1 MKRILQ
7 NIFFAELLV
16 SVFISCSS
24 SKPEKNDRFV
34 SLAYVALH
42 MVEMDKMEPEEIPAY
57 LDTWRWDG
65 ITDICLIGETFCAG
79 KDGTLCTEWNQEEW
93 PEVFEGLDYKGDP
106 IREDKQRDILCPKPV
121 LQTVVKYF
129 KDKNMKMWVSVK
141 ASGWLTG
148 GSFGEVIVDDAKL
161 RKYTASVC
169 DFAREFGFDGIDFD
183 WEFPTSP
190 ETGDGYRKMMK
201 LCREAGFEVSVCA
214 IQPNNAADYSDDC
227 LPGKVSGT
235 TAGRYMK
242 WDEIVED
249 GYVDRINVMQYL
261 AYNDKTKQ
269 MDLDL
274 KSEKMAAWEKTY
286 PTEFTAGNKID
297 FLCGIG
303 FYSWVLPEKRM
314 KKEGKSKNFTKLYEL
329 YGEEAYTSRLVGG
342 SNAVWSTDDVRKIV
356 RMAKERGWS
365 GVFTWLVTHDF
376 DKSHP
381 DSVSRQ
387 FALSQE
393 IQSIWDEQ
401 SSEK

>member
-1 MKRILQ
+1 MKRTFRTWLAA
-7 NIFFAELLV
+7 FLLV
-16 SVFISCSS
+16 SVLAGCAQSKAKEEKDFI
-24 SKPEKNDRFV
+24 

-42 MVEMDKMEPEEIPAY
+42 MVGMDQMTPEEVPAY
-57 LDTWRWDG
+57 LDTWRWEG
-65 ITDICLIGETFCAG
+65 ITDICIIGETFCAG
-79 KDGTLCTEWNQEEW
+79 KDGTLCTEWNREEW

-106 IREDKQRDILCPKPV
+106 IREDKQREILCPKPV
-121 LQTVVKYF
+121 LKAVVDYF
-129 KDKNMKMWVSVK
+129 KQKDMKMWVSVK

-148 GSFGEVIVDDAKL
+148 GSFGEVIVDDMKL

-190 ETGDGYRKMMK
+190 ETGEGYRNMMR

-235 TAGRYMK
+235 TAGRFMK
-242 WDEIVED
+242 WDEIVNE
-249 GYVDRINVMQYL
+249 VVADRINVMQYL
-261 AYNDKTKQ
+261 AFNEQTHL

-274 KSEKMAAWEKTY
+274 KGEKMAAWETTY
-286 PTEFTAGNKID
+286 PAEFTDDRKVD
-297 FLCGIG
+297 FLCGVG
-303 FYSWVLPEKRM
+303 FYSWVLPQKRS
-314 KKEGKSKNFTKLYEL
+314 KGQGKSMNFTRMYEE

-342 SNAVWSTDDVRKIV
+342 KNAVWTTDDVRKIV
-356 RMAKERGWS
+356 RMAKDRGWS

-393 IQSIWDEQ
+393 VQAIWNE
-401 SSEK
+401 ENTTK